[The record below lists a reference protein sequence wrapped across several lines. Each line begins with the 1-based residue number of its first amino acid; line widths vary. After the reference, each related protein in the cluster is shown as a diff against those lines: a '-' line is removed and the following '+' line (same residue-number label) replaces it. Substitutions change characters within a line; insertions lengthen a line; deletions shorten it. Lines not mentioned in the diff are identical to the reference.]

1 LAQDPVK
8 KAADL
13 LRQGAT
19 MLGDACPQC
28 GSPLFKLKSGEV
40 VCPEHGRVLVVKSE
54 REELKV
60 KEEVIFSQVEDKL
73 IQGLS
78 KVSSKL
84 EESPE
89 DPEMLTQIIRY
100 LEAIERLKRNR

>member
-1 LAQDPVK
+1 
-8 KAADL
+8 
-13 LRQGAT
+13 

>member
-1 LAQDPVK
+1 MAQDPVK